1 MGNTT
6 GTASP
11 SCTRQVLQAAQGHSL
26 FGGAGIV
33 LHAAENGLRDP
44 LGKRLL
50 PSGKH
55 TKNGKIAK
63 THHFWWV
70 NQSTISMG
78 HVAVRYVSHY
88 QRVNVNPQVQKI
100 EVLKYLAKV
109 DPINPGKKNASFLN
123 ITHLNLKISLVISQP
138 ILDTQ
143 QQIRYIIPYQKTKG
157 LVSTHLRLP

>member
-55 TKNGKIAK
+55 TKNGKIPK
-63 THHFWWV
+63 IQHFWWV
-70 NQSTISMG
+70 NQSSISMG
-78 HVAVRYVSHY
+78 HVPVRYVSHY

-109 DPINPGKKNASFLN
+109 DPINPGKK
-123 ITHLNLKISLVISQP
+123 T
-138 ILDTQ
+138 T
-143 QQIRYIIPYQKTKG
+143 
-157 LVSTHLRLP
+157 LPF

>member
-50 PSGKH
+50 LSGSTSK
-55 TKNGKIAK
+55 KWQDPKDPPFFSWI
-63 THHFWWV
+63 
-70 NQSTISMG
+70 NQLFLWAMFQF
-78 HVAVRYVSHY
+78 AV
-88 QRVNVNPQVQKI
+88 
-100 EVLKYLAKV
+100 
-109 DPINPGKKNASFLN
+109 
-123 ITHLNLKISLVISQP
+123 LVI
-138 ILDTQ
+138 T
-143 QQIRYIIPYQKTKG
+143 RG
-157 LVSTHLRLP
+157 